1 MIQQHKNS
9 VKRFGESSS
18 QHYQNKTI
26 WPYLVTDHP
35 TSDNK
40 SPLPIYQSQSTSMV
54 KSEDRMLHQLHQHR
68 MTPSLLTPFSESV
81 NLSGFNNSVVMAT
94 TTNVMRRLSRKYSTS
109 ASVQNVIDLQH
120 QNRQP
125 KSLQLRTL
133 SKCSKYHQN
142 QSFMMVATRAIK
154 VLRRSKQRHSNRIRT
169 AIERESLCPKTHYPS
184 PVNLEHIVRHLW
196 CRRHTT
202 ELLRRQISSNN
213 NLETAISISSPVA
226 SQSDCL
232 DSSCPNVM
240 LGGGKRRSLVSPL
253 SNTTTVYNESTISTA
268 IDNFNASSSPYK
280 KYKLGSKQHRKSVA
294 NKSVKITV
302 PAVSANDHSI
312 TAILSGNVSG
322 TKRGNCSI
330 STIIDQNNCF
340 ITNTSISS
348 NLPIMPQKNILTTQT
363 SLLRTLLKSPNC
375 ENRLQSG
382 LVSSNDSG
390 NRTIINRTQ
399 SAVELTTPV
408 GAPEVNNSN
417 ALTTPI
423 TLPSTLSTN
432 VTSDDTAT
440 HSTIQLPLHHPAAA
454 EQLTAA
460 GYFNV
465 LYHQAAMAAAM
476 VYQNHSQMSQP
487 LLKPTPL
494 SKSQPLSLLSSQFP
508 ISDSV
513 NNSWQQQLNRRPP
526 ILPLPEM
533 ATGNTITAVVSKST
547 SSVSSAVAPYS
558 SPLNANIV
566 NGSGLLHAQEH
577 HLQYQKHVPSVEQP
591 YLYHKIKQH
600 QLGVGV
606 QGNVTGRT
614 EYSRSTNMTEK
625 YLVNNDKESITSI
638 GK

>member
-1 MIQQHKNS
+1 M
-9 VKRFGESSS
+9 G
-18 QHYQNKTI
+18 
-26 WPYLVTDHP
+26 
-35 TSDNK
+35 
-40 SPLPIYQSQSTSMV
+40 
-54 KSEDRMLHQLHQHR
+54 KSEDRLLHQLQLSQRR
-68 MTPSLLTPFSESV
+68 MTPPLLTPFSESV

-109 ASVQNVIDLQH
+109 ASVQNVTDLQH

-154 VLRRSKQRHSNRIRT
+154 VLRRSKQRHSNPIRSAERT
-169 AIERESLCPKTHYPS
+169 AIEKESLCPKTHYPS

-213 NLETAISISSPVA
+213 NLETAISTSSSVA
-226 SQSDCL
+226 SQRDCL

-240 LGGGKRRSLVSPL
+240 LGGGKRRSLAFPL
-253 SNTTTVYNESTISTA
+253 SNTTTIHNESTIISTA
-268 IDNFNASSSPYK
+268 LDNCNASSSPYK
-280 KYKLGSKQHRKSVA
+280 KYKLGSKQQRKSVV

-302 PAVSANDHSI
+302 PTVSANNHSI

-322 TKRGNCSI
+322 TKRGNGSV
-330 STIIDQNNCF
+330 STIIDPNNCF
-340 ITNTSISS
+340 ITNTSTSS
-348 NLPIMPQKNILTTQT
+348 SLPIIPQKNILTTQP

-375 ENRLQSG
+375 ENRLPSG
-382 LVSSNDSG
+382 VVSSNDSG
-390 NRTIINRTQ
+390 NRTISSRTQ
-399 SAVELTTPV
+399 SAVELITPV

-417 ALTTPI
+417 ALKTPI
-423 TLPSTLSTN
+423 ALPSTLGIN
-432 VTSDDTAT
+432 VTSDAAAT
-440 HSTIQLPLHHPAAA
+440 HTTIQLPLHHPAAA
-454 EQLTAA
+454 EQLTAAA

-494 SKSQPLSLLSSQFP
+494 SKSQPSSLLSSQFP

-533 ATGNTITAVVSKST
+533 TSGNAITAVISKST
-547 SSVSSAVAPYS
+547 SSVSTVVTPYS
-558 SPLNANIV
+558 SPLNTNIV
-566 NGSGLLHAQEH
+566 NGSGLVYAQEH
-577 HLQYQKHVPSVEQP
+577 QLQYQQQVPSVEQP
-591 YLYHKIKQH
+591 YLYHKIKQQ
-600 QLGVGV
+600 QLGGEV
-606 QGNVTGRT
+606 QGNVTGLM
-614 EYSRSTNMTEK
+614 EYSRSANVTEK
-625 YLVNNDKESITSI
+625 YLVNDDKESITSI